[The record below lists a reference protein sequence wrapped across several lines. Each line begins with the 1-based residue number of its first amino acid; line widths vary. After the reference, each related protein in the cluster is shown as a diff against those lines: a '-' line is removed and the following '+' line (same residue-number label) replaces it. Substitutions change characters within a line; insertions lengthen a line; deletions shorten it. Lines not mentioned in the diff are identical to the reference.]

1 MFHARETLAAAAR
14 SAIAGV
20 FVALFLLTAW
30 ACLIAGVV
38 VYLHRYL
45 GPSEALLTVG
55 GTLVGIAALIGIIFL
70 AQRPRAPMAQPS
82 VSGDKVLQLI
92 TTILH
97 LGSRQAGVFVLLAA
111 FLAGGLG
118 ALMIAKGGP
127 KAGKRESPNS

>member
-30 ACLIAGVV
+30 GCLIAGVV

-45 GPSEALLTVG
+45 GSAEALLATG
-55 GTLVGIAALIGIIFL
+55 GALVGIAALIAVIFSARRSRPL
-70 AQRPRAPMAQPS
+70 AEQPS

-97 LGSRQAGVFVLLAA
+97 LGPRQAGVFVLLAA

-127 KAGKRESPNS
+127 KAGKRESSNS